1 MKTTLSN
8 KLLFYKPLQGLI
20 AVILVCILSL
30 QSMRVT
36 AQDAKP
42 DDGKGYFK
50 TKKYRNYFKDYG
62 HTDKEASEK
71 IEKTF
76 QQLFY
81 GDTAHA
87 TAFEAGKNENGPLMY
102 VTDVPHYDIRTE
114 GMSYGMMICVQLNK
128 KKEFDAI
135 WNYCMTYMYISD
147 KAHPSEGYFSW
158 HLKRDG
164 KAMDETP
171 APDGEQWYAM
181 SLYFA
186 ANRWGN
192 GKGIYDYHSWADKIL
207 TAIRH
212 REVKTGNTMNG
223 PRTLGSM
230 INEEHKIIK
239 FVPDVTRGS
248 FTDVSYHLPAFY
260 ELFARWGPKEDR
272 SFWAAAADT
281 SRNFFSKATDPVTG
295 LAPDQSNFDGTPMVR
310 KSPRGEFKSNFS
322 FDSWRSQSNWA
333 VDWVW
338 WQKDPREQQ
347 LSDRIL
353 TFFASKGMNEYGDQ
367 YMLNGDPVKTRAGMH
382 HSGGLIATNGASAMA
397 ATKPEIRKEFIEALW
412 NQEIP
417 HDWIERYYDSLLYI
431 MSLMHVSGNYRIYA
445 PK

>member
-1 MKTTLSN
+1 MKIISRKSSISF
-8 KLLFYKPLQGLI
+8 KLLTAVLI
-20 AVILVCILSL
+20 GIVSF
-30 QSMRVT
+30 QST
-36 AQDAKP
+36 ISSAQDAKLN
-42 DDGKGYFK
+42 DGNGYYK
-50 TKKYRNYFKDYG
+50 TKKYHNFFKDYG

-87 TAFEAGKNENGPLMY
+87 TVFEAGKNENGPLMY

-147 KAHPSEGYFSW
+147 KAHPAEGYFSW

-164 KAMDETP
+164 KALDETP

-192 GKGIYDYHSWADKIL
+192 GKGIYDYHTWADKIL

-230 INEEHKIIK
+230 INEDHKIIR
-239 FVPDVTRGS
+239 FVPDVRSGNS
-248 FTDVSYHLPAFY
+248 TDVSYHLPAFY

-281 SRNFFSKATDPVTG
+281 SRNFFSKATNPVTG
-295 LAPDQSNFDGTPMVR
+295 LAPDRSNFDGTPAGPPIR
-310 KSPRGEFKSNFS
+310 PSNFS

-333 VDWVW
+333 VDWAW

-353 TFFASKGMNEYGDQ
+353 TFFASKGMDTYGDQ
-367 YMLNGDPVKTRAGMH
+367 YKLNGDPITTRAGLH
-382 HSGGLIATNGASAMA
+382 HSGGLIATNGAAAMA
-397 ATKPEIRKEFIEALW
+397 ATKPEIKKEFVEALW

-417 HDWIERYYDSLLYI
+417 HDWVERYYDSLLYI
-431 MSLMHVSGNYRIYA
+431 MSLMHVSGNYRIYP

>member
-1 MKTTLSN
+1 MKANSGEKWLSCG
-8 KLLFYKPLQGLI
+8 LLTALII
-20 AVILVCILSL
+20 AVMPF
-30 QSMRVT
+30 QSTCLM
-36 AQDAKP
+36 AQDLKLN
-42 DDGKGYFK
+42 DGNGYYK
-50 TKKYRNYFKDYG
+50 TKKYHNFFKDYG
-62 HTDKEASEK
+62 HSDKEVSEK

-102 VTDVPHYDIRTE
+102 VADVPHYDIRTE

-147 KAHPSEGYFSW
+147 KNHPSEGYFSW

-164 KAMDETP
+164 KALDETP

-181 SLYFA
+181 ALYFA

-192 GKGIYDYHSWADKIL
+192 GKGIYDYHTWADKIL

-230 INEEHKIIK
+230 INEDHKMIR
-239 FVPDVTRGS
+239 FVPDVRGGN
-248 FTDVSYHLPAFY
+248 FTDASYHLPAFY

-272 SFWAAAADT
+272 EFWAAAADT

-295 LAPDQSNFDGTPMVR
+295 LAPDQSNFDATPMFR
-310 KSPRGEFKSNFS
+310 KSPRGEFKSMFS
-322 FDSWRSQSNWA
+322 FDSWRTQSNWA

-338 WQKDPREQQ
+338 WQKDTREQQ
-347 LSDRIL
+347 LSNRIL
-353 TFFASKGMNEYGDQ
+353 TFFASKGMDTYGDQ
-367 YMLNGDPVKTRAGMH
+367 YHLNGDPVTTRAGSH
-382 HSGGLIATNGASAMA
+382 HSGGLVATNGASAMA
-397 ATKPEIRKEFIEALW
+397 ATKPELRKEFIEALW

-417 HDWIERYYDSLLYI
+417 HDWVERYYDSLLYI
-431 MSLMHVSGNYRIYA
+431 MSLMHVSGNYRIYP

>member
-1 MKTTLSN
+1 MKTISSK
-8 KLLFYKPLQGLI
+8 KLLLYKPLQGLVT
-20 AVILVCILSL
+20 VILLSL
-30 QSMRVT
+30 LSIQSTQVA

-42 DDGKGYFK
+42 DDGKGYYK

-71 IEKTF
+71 IERTF

-102 VTDVPHYDIRTE
+102 VSDVPHYDIRTE

-158 HLKRDG
+158 HLNRKG
-164 KAMDETP
+164 EALDETP

-181 SLYFA
+181 ALYFA

-192 GKGIYDYHSWADKIL
+192 GKGIYDYHAWADKIL

-212 REVKTGNTMNG
+212 REVKTGPTKFG

-239 FVPDVTRGS
+239 FVPDVTRGN
-248 FTDVSYHLPAFY
+248 FTDASYHLPAFY

-272 SFWAAAADT
+272 AFWAAAADT
-281 SRNFFSKATDPVTG
+281 SRNFFSKATNPVTG
-295 LAPDQSNFDGTPMVR
+295 LAPDQSNFDATPMVR

-322 FDSWRSQSNWA
+322 FDSWRTQSNWA

-338 WQKDPREQQ
+338 WQKDPREQE

-353 TFFASKGMNEYGDQ
+353 TFFASKGMDTYGDQ
-367 YMLNGDPVKTRAGMH
+367 YMLNGDPINTRAGLH

-397 ATKPEIRKEFIEALW
+397 ATKPELRKEFIEALW

-417 HDWIERYYDSLLYI
+417 HDWVERYYDSLLYL

>member
-1 MKTTLSN
+1 MKISITNLLSKTALIVFLATTLT
-8 KLLFYKPLQGLI
+8 
-20 AVILVCILSL
+20 AVSSISL
-30 QSMRVT
+30 Q
-36 AQDAKP
+36 AQDAKLN
-42 DDGKGYFK
+42 DGNGYYK
-50 TKKYRNYFKDYG
+50 TKKYHNFFKDYG
-62 HTDKEASEK
+62 HTDKEAADK

-102 VTDVPHYDIRTE
+102 VSDVPHYDIRTE

-135 WNYCMTYMYISD
+135 WNYCMTYMYITD

-164 KAMDETP
+164 KALDETP

-181 SLYFA
+181 ALYFA

-192 GKGIYDYHSWADKIL
+192 GKGIYDYKTYADKIL

-212 REVKTGNTMNG
+212 REVKTGPTMNG

-230 INEEHKIIK
+230 INEEHKIIR
-239 FVPDVTRGS
+239 FVPDMTRGT

-281 SRNFFSKATDPVTG
+281 SRNFFSKATDKVTG
-295 LAPDQSNFDGTPMVR
+295 LAPDQSNFDATPFDR
-310 KSPRGEFKSNFS
+310 KFGQREFKARFS
-322 FDSWRSQSNWA
+322 FDSWRTQSNWA
-333 VDWVW
+333 IDWMW
-338 WQKDPREQQ
+338 WHKDPREQQ
-347 LSDRIL
+347 LSNRIL
-353 TFFASKGMNEYGDQ
+353 TFFKSKGMDTYGDQ
-367 YMLNGDPVKTRAGMH
+367 YELNGDAVNTRAGMH
-382 HSGGLIATNGASAMA
+382 HSSGLVATNGASAMA
-397 ATKPEIRKEFIEALW
+397 SSEPQLQKEFIDALW
-412 NQEIP
+412 NMETP
-417 HDWIERYYDSLLYI
+417 HDWVERYYDGLLYM
-431 MSLMHVSGNYRIYA
+431 MSMLHVSGNYRIYA